1 MNLLNAL
8 RKRIGK
14 QIAEELIRYLE
25 TRALVLPS
33 GVRDKLAKDYDVPV
47 AVIQIIEGKVRA
59 AIIEH
64 IRRWLGV

>member
-1 MNLLNAL
+1 MSLLNAL

-14 QIAEELIRYLE
+14 QIAEELIHYLE

-33 GVRDKLAKDYDVPV
+33 GVRDKIAKDYDVPV
-47 AVIQIIEGKVRA
+47 ALIQIIEGKVRA

-64 IRRWLGV
+64 VRRWLGV

>member
-1 MNLLNAL
+1 MSLLNAL
-8 RKRIGK
+8 RKRLAK
-14 QIAEELIRYLE
+14 SLTEELLEYLE

-33 GVRDKLAKDYDVPV
+33 GVRDKIAKDYDVPV
-47 AVIQIIEGKVRA
+47 ALIQIIEGKVRA